1 MFKHLCSE
9 ASVAVMPAPQEPP
22 HSYSRQIS
30 LSGATFTSLVL
41 QVSPQQKNDSVTNM
55 VYLSNHKEDKEEIS

>member
-9 ASVAVMPAPQEPP
+9 ASVAVTPAPQEPL

-30 LSGATFTSLVL
+30 IFQEPPSASLVL

-55 VYLSNHKEDKEEIS
+55 VYLSNHKEEIS